1 MDWETLNSTECVNIL
16 NADTRR
22 GLSDREAQKRLK
34 KNGKNE
40 LIPPKK
46 KNLLLRFLSQFSDF
60 MVIILLIAAAISFV
74 TSYLQQDADYI
85 DSIIILVIVV
95 LNAFIG
101 LVQESRAE
109 KAIEALKKMSSP
121 HACVLRGGE
130 LHNIPA
136 SDLVTGDLVQLKS
149 GDMVPADIRLLES
162 HDLRW

>member
-1 MDWETLNSTECVNIL
+1 M
-16 NADTRR
+16 
-22 GLSDREAQKRLK
+22 SDREAQKRLK

-101 LVQESRAE
+101 LVQEE
-109 KAIEALKKMSSP
+109 P
-121 HACVLRGGE
+121 GGE
-130 LHNIPA
+130 
-136 SDLVTGDLVQLKS
+136 GD
-149 GDMVPADIRLLES
+149 
-162 HDLRW
+162 